1 MIHPY
6 LDIGIISVSTV
17 AGILLDLYRGRSLL
31 KQPTATP
38 WVILA
43 AFVLEPVLL
52 GTGIGILVVWRPAG
66 ITYVLM
72 LITLFVLLYGAGWVG
87 DIARDRLQ
95 RN

>member
-1 MIHPY
+1 MSHVD

-17 AGILLDLYRGRSLL
+17 AGIALDLFRGRCLL
-31 KQPTATP
+31 KQATATP
-38 WVILA
+38 GVILA
-43 AFVLEPVLL
+43 AFVLEPVIL
-52 GTGIGILVVWRPAG
+52 GVGIGVLVVWRPAG
-66 ITYVLM
+66 VAYVLM